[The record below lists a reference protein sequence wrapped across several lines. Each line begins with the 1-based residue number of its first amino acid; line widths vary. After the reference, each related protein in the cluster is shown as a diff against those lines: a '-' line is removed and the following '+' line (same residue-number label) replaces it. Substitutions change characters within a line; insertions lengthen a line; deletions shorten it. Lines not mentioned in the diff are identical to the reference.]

1 MYRVDR
7 SFIGLAVLNALCGMA
22 LGLWMSRAN
31 DYTLVPL
38 HAHLNLL
45 GWLTFAVFGLAYRTG
60 IARQDRW
67 AVVHLWVSAAA
78 ILVFSVGIAVALL
91 FGRPQLVYGG
101 AALVVASML
110 LFGVNV
116 ARAALHSLRRRLSYR
131 VLASLA
137 ERRRAVG
144 DAVAADDW
152 QPVGPRVLRLGR

>member
-7 SFIGLAVLNALCGMA
+7 GFIGLAVLNALCGMA
-22 LGLWMSRAN
+22 LGLWMSKAN

-78 ILVFSVGIAVALL
+78 ILMFSVGIAIALL
-91 FGRPQLVYGG
+91 FGRPQLVYAG

-110 LFGVNV
+110 LFGINV
-116 ARAALHSLRRRLSYR
+116 ARAGLRSLRRRAPFR
-131 VLASLA
+131 GVATPA
-137 ERRRAVG
+137 ERRRVTGGAVT
-144 DAVAADDW
+144 ADDW
-152 QPVGPRVLRLGR
+152 QPVGPDVLRLHR